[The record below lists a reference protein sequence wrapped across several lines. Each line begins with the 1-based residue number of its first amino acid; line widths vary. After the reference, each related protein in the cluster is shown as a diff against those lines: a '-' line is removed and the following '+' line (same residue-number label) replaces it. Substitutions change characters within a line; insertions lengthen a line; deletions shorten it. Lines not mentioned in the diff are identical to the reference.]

1 MPILRVS
8 TVRSLIIKM
17 ATNSYQSQTLFCQ
30 TLFFKGGFREI
41 VLVLLL
47 LEQSDTDDKSIV
59 SEVMA
64 IFRRNRIF

>member
-1 MPILRVS
+1 
-8 TVRSLIIKM
+8 M

-47 LEQSDTDDKSIV
+47 LEQSDTDNKSIV

-64 IFRRNRIF
+64 IFRKDILIYRFKLRGLNTLT